1 MALSSLNENRM
12 KEEARVAVMG
22 AGLAGIATAA
32 ALGSAG
38 FSVDLYEA
46 RPFPGGRATSWPVAG
61 ADGENGETIDN
72 CQHVLLRC
80 CVNLLDLYRR
90 LGAED
95 KIQFHREYFFIEPGG
110 RTSVLKRGILP
121 APAHFAGSFF
131 GLKFLELSDKIAIAR
146 AMHAIPR
153 EFRTRRDLDR
163 ITMLDWLTEK
173 EQTPNAIERYWRQV
187 LVSAVNEEPDRMAA
201 AHGLQVFWLGMLAR
215 SDAYEM
221 GLAAVPLRDLY
232 DEASLAR
239 TGNVRMHHR
248 AAVTGIE
255 HGTIEKAG
263 DSGVTAIHVGGGRV
277 EADYF
282 VSCLPFERLQPLM
295 PGLPIEW
302 NSFQHSPIT
311 GIHLWFDRP
320 ITELPHA
327 TLLDRTMQWMF
338 NKSEGRYVQL
348 VVSASRSL
356 TAMPR
361 GEVIDLALRELR
373 EFFPEARQ
381 AVLVK
386 AHVIKEIRATFS
398 ALPGLEAKRPRA
410 ATALS
415 NFFLAGDWT
424 RSGWPATMEGAVRS
438 GYIAAESV
446 ARAAG
451 HARHFLI
458 PDIA

>member
-1 MALSSLNENRM
+1 MSEPC
-12 KEEARVAVMG
+12 VAVLG
-22 AGLAGIATAA
+22 AGLAGLAAAA

-46 RPFPGGRATSWPVAG
+46 RPFPGGRATSWPVSG
-61 ADGENGETIDN
+61 ADGEGEVIDN

-90 LGAED
+90 LGAEA

-110 RTSVLKRGILP
+110 RTSVLKRGMLP
-121 APAHFAGSFF
+121 APAHLAGSFF
-131 GLKFLELSDKIAIAR
+131 GLRFLDLPDKIAIAR
-146 AMHAIPR
+146 AMRVIPG
-153 EFRTRRDLDR
+153 EFRSRRDLDR
-163 ITMLDWLTEK
+163 ITMLAWLIEK

-215 SDAYEM
+215 SDSYEM

-232 DEASLAR
+232 DETSLTR
-239 TGNVRMHHR
+239 TGRVRMHHR
-248 AAVTGIE
+248 TNVTAIE
-255 HGTIEKAG
+255 QGA
-263 DSGVTAIHVGGGRV
+263 DSRVTAIHVSGERV

-282 VSCLPFERLQPLM
+282 VSSVPFERLQPLM
-295 PGLPIEW
+295 PALPIEW
-302 NSFQHSPIT
+302 SSFEHSPIT

-320 ITELPHA
+320 VTELPHA
-327 TLLDRTMQWMF
+327 TLLDRTIQWMF

-361 GEVIDLALRELR
+361 GEVIDLALRELA
-373 EFFPEARQ
+373 EFFPAVKG
-381 AVLVK
+381 AVLEK
-386 AHVIKEIRATFS
+386 AHVIKEVRATFS
-398 ALPGLEAKRPRA
+398 AVPGLESKRPRA
-410 ATALS
+410 ATQLA

-424 RSGWPATMEGAVRS
+424 RCGWPATMEGAVRS
-438 GYIAAESV
+438 GYIAAEAV

-451 HARHFLI
+451 RPRHFLI